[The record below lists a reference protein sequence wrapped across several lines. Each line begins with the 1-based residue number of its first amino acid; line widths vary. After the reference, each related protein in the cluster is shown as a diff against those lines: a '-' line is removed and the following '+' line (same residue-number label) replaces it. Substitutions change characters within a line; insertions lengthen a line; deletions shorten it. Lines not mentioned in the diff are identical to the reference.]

1 MAISRKERLRKLVEV
16 QEQLKALHETRRA
29 GFLAGAAA
37 ADEEARAIAERFD
50 APDSL
55 AALFPDL
62 YHNRI
67 AGALARRDERLD
79 DARREAAL
87 IAAATARTNMV
98 ERAYRTARREDERQ
112 RGDRERLEI
121 IENKRS
127 GGQGGTGS

>member
-1 MAISRKERLRKLVEV
+1 MAARKERLRKLVEV

-29 GFLAGAAA
+29 GFLADAAA

-50 APDSL
+50 ASDSL
-55 AALFPDL
+55 AALFPEL

-67 AGALARRDERLD
+67 AAAVARRDENLEG
-79 DARREAAL
+79 ARREAGL

-112 RGDRERLEI
+112 RGDRERLEM
-121 IENKRS
+121 IENKR
-127 GGQGGTGS
+127 GGPGKTGS

>member
-1 MAISRKERLRKLVEV
+1 MAASRRERLRKLVDV

-29 GFLAGAAA
+29 GFLAEAVA

-67 AGALARRDERLD
+67 AGALARRDARLE
-79 DARREAAL
+79 DARREAGL
-87 IAAATARTNMV
+87 VAAATARTNMV
-98 ERAYRTARREDERQ
+98 ERAYKTAAREDERQ

-121 IENKRS
+121 IENKR
-127 GGQGGTGS
+127 GGGRGRTGS

>member
-1 MAISRKERLRKLVEV
+1 MATRKERLRKLVEV

-29 GFLAGAAA
+29 GFLAEAVAAG
-37 ADEEARAIAERFD
+37 EEAEAIAERFD

-55 AALFPDL
+55 AALFPEL

-67 AGALARRDERLD
+67 AGALAKRDGRLE
-79 DARREAAL
+79 DARREAGL
-87 IAAATARTNMV
+87 IATATARTNMV

-121 IENKRS
+121 IESRRS
-127 GGQGGTGS
+127 GQDKTGS

>member
-1 MAISRKERLRKLVEV
+1 MATRKERLRKLVEV

-29 GFLAGAAA
+29 GHLADAAA

-67 AGALARRDERLD
+67 TGALARRDASVEA
-79 DARREAAL
+79 ARREIGL
-87 IAAATARTNMV
+87 IATATARTNMV
-98 ERAYRTARREDERQ
+98 ERAYRTVQREDERQ
-112 RGDRERLEI
+112 RGDRERLDL
-121 IENKRS
+121 IEQKR
-127 GGQGGTGS
+127 GSAK